1 MVLNGKE
8 KEFFL
13 SKLTLSFFFLDKYKQ
28 FLDFQNMFLNVKFWS
43 ELVNQISN
51 TDSYIQFTQST
62 VSFTQHK
69 EILIC
74 VFNLYVLISESIF
87 FN

>member
-1 MVLNGKE
+1 
-8 KEFFL
+8 
-13 SKLTLSFFFLDKYKQ
+13 
-28 FLDFQNMFLNVKFWS
+28 MFLNVKFWS

-74 VFNLYVLISESIF
+74 VFNLYVVIF
-87 FN
+87 RNLEFLSNIFVIR